1 MNKSLNLN
9 FLKTSEWIT
18 LFILTIGIA
27 LRLNLYLG
35 DCSLWHDEAK
45 LALTI
50 NNLTF
55 SELFH
60 PGTNSSGKPDVSFQP
75 YPLGFLILEKT
86 LVNFLGDRELILRL
100 FPFISG
106 VLSLVFFSI
115 VIKFYIPSNVRL
127 IGFGLF
133 AVLPQ
138 LIYYSSEVRQYSSD
152 VLISVL
158 LLLMIEFI
166 LRDDLNKRRII
177 AFGLLGAV
185 CIWFSTPSVFVWTGG
200 FMALIM
206 IFAWE
211 RNFKK
216 TAQIFQICLLW
227 SMGLL
232 IYYFCYLRYFVRNT
246 ETIQVWNWDSEGGY
260 FPVFPITSL
269 KIVSCINQFIL
280 EFRMALYLLPTYQ
293 AISTVSL
300 FAIGT
305 ISFILLNGKRFLI
318 LYSPV
323 IMTLIA
329 AGLKKYPFHQRLIF
343 FLIPIFII
351 IITCGAEQIIKRT
364 RNIRPLVFM
373 CIISLLFFFPLR
385 IMKYSITGT
394 NSHEEIKHVLA
405 KIKELKQPGEV
416 IYVYYGANAAFQYYA
431 QRFGFK
437 EEECIFGI
445 GAREDTHRYNEDIQK
460 LNQYKK
466 VWLIFSHIHE
476 NEDEIILD
484 YMDKIAKGLIRITG
498 PEVSAYLYK
507 ID

>member
-1 MNKSLNLN
+1 MNR
-9 FLKTSEWIT
+9 FLSSNSFKTSKWLAIII
-18 LFILTIGIA
+18 ILTGII
-27 LRLNLYLG
+27 LRVIFYLG
-35 DCSLWHDEAK
+35 DRSLWHDEAK
-45 LALTI
+45 LALVI
-50 NNLTF
+50 NNLSF
-55 SELFH
+55 YELSH
-60 PGTNSSGKPDVSFQP
+60 PGASTELKFQP
-75 YPLGFLILEKT
+75 YPLGFLILEKS
-86 LVNFLGDRELILRL
+86 LVNFLGDQELIFRL
-100 FPFISG
+100 FPLISG
-106 VLSLVFFSI
+106 VFSLILFNILIKCYLSSEI
-115 VIKFYIPSNVRL
+115 SL
-127 IGFGLF
+127 IGLGLLTF
-133 AVLPQ
+133 SPQ
-138 LIYYSSEVRQYSSD
+138 LIYYSSEVRPYSSD
-152 VLISVL
+152 ILISL
-158 LLLMIEFI
+158 ILLLMIEFI
-166 LRDDLNKRRII
+166 LGNDLNKRAITI
-177 AFGLLGAV
+177 LGVVGAV

-200 FMALIM
+200 YMALIM

-211 RNFKK
+211 RNLKK
-216 TAQIFQICLLW
+216 VAQIFQICLLW
-227 SMGLL
+227 AIGFL
-232 IYYFCYLRYFVRNT
+232 IYYFCYLRYFLRS
-246 ETIQVWNWDSEGGY
+246 TIAVTVWPWDVEGGY
-260 FPVFPITSL
+260 FAVFPITSL

-476 NEDEIILD
+476 NEDEIILG
-484 YMDKIAKGLIRITG
+484 YMDKIAKRECRVKN
-498 PEVSAYLYK
+498 PHVAAYLYK
-507 ID
+507 VD